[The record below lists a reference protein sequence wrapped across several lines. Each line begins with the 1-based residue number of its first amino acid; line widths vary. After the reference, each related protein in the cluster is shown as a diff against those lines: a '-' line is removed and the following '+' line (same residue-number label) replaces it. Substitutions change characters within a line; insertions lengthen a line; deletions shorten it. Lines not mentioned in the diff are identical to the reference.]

1 MKNAILKL
9 FSTEINPKI
18 QDATL
23 LAFRVLLSGELI
35 YAHGLKKL
43 GVGVGEA
50 EVVPNPLNLPEGF
63 NALFADAANL
73 IFPLF
78 VIAGLAT
85 RIAIIPILAVTLTGY
100 FVLHFH
106 DAPLVKD
113 TPFMYSLSFLVLL
126 FLGPGKYSLDYFIQ
140 KNK

>member
-85 RIAIIPILAVTLTGY
+85 LIIGMVFKLLLAVTLIAGIGTLVASKFRRRRERY
-100 FVLHFH
+100 FE
-106 DAPLVKD
+106 P
-113 TPFMYSLSFLVLL
+113 Y
-126 FLGPGKYSLDYFIQ
+126 
-140 KNK
+140 